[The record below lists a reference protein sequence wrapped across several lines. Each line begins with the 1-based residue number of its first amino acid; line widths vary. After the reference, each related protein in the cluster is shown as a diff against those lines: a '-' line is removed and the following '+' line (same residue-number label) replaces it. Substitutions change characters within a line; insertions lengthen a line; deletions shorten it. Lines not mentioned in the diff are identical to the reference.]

1 MGLLRRAEAL
11 LAMTARYKLNVAKAL
26 VAENKIIQG
35 VIMKRSLLNCLFCC
49 LAFMLAI
56 SPALLAEGLQ
66 AVIKTTTGNTITV
79 TSIAPDGRIEFTPE
93 GGKKVQILFKDIASI
108 ESNSETREST
118 VTTHDGKVQK
128 MLRANIFAG
137 YSAYLTFTGTDQ
149 NGEDANGTITGSDIV
164 SMVFSKAAA
173 APAQPEP
180 QTTGSDEAE
189 PAKTAGT
196 PATDPTVRPKTPS
209 KRLPTNNLDYCYD
222 QIAEFNKNIDAII
235 DKYNKLK
242 SENKLYEACKAR
254 GGVDSFYLLAAQ
266 IEVQF
271 QFGSIIEYYYGA
283 LLDGWETTDPDIT
296 PLHAGI
302 GNAIKKAAQVE
313 YWTCAD
319 PAEKLGAARPEFFKN
334 WDKIRL
340 DAFEAM
346 VLTTKMNNAQQ
357 GQELMETAKSRV
369 ASAEKYFA
377 DEGAQ
382 PHPALLRLK
391 AEVERLEGE
400 CKEGFAAAGNA
411 KDAAYAAWEALRA
424 EKQRLNDVMY
434 KIENGRIHPNNFA
447 SFIEE
452 LEKFEKTDS
461 AVMKEKVEML
471 GKTCSNDTQNL
482 EAAMEALLGKNPS
495 GWDWSAE
502 VKYFEKILKAIPE
515 LRKTIGEDIAAD
527 AKQQL
532 GFMSSFAE
540 AIRAQ
545 KFAELKDYVKL
556 GLRYDPHN
564 TDLID
569 LTGKV
574 EESAAGDAA
583 AIEKQIAERQWPG
596 DHKGF
601 SGPGTP
607 AELNQAALDYFNST
621 CKPTEKALKACIVE
635 SDWYCFKRNI
645 FGQPIQWALTFWVA
659 VDVEGE
665 TNDDIVYAWSISF
678 LTEENVGVEKAPPFK
693 WAAFNFKQKMKRANV
708 PGLK

>member
-1 MGLLRRAEAL
+1 
-11 LAMTARYKLNVAKAL
+11 
-26 VAENKIIQG
+26 
-35 VIMKRSLLNCLFCC
+35 MKRSLLNCLFCC

-56 SPALLAEGLQ
+56 SPALFAEDL
-66 AVIKTTTGNTITV
+66 
-79 TSIAPDGRIEFTPE
+79 
-93 GGKKVQILFKDIASI
+93 
-108 ESNSETREST
+108 
-118 VTTHDGKVQK
+118 
-128 MLRANIFAG
+128 
-137 YSAYLTFTGTDQ
+137 
-149 NGEDANGTITGSDIV
+149 
-164 SMVFSKAAA
+164 KAA
-173 APAQPEP
+173 
-180 QTTGSDEAE
+180 
-189 PAKTAGT
+189 
-196 PATDPTVRPKTPS
+196 RPRSPS

-222 QIAEFNKNIDAII
+222 QITEFNKNIDAII
-235 DKYNKLK
+235 NKFNKLK
-242 SENKLYEACKAR
+242 SENKLYESCKAR

-271 QFGSIIEYYYGA
+271 QFSSIIEYYYSA
-283 LLDGWETTDPDIT
+283 LLDGWETTDPDVT

-319 PAEKLGAARPEFFKN
+319 PDEKLGAARPEFFKN

-340 DAFEAM
+340 LAFEAM

-382 PHPALLRLK
+382 PHPALIRLK
-391 AEVERLEGE
+391 AEVARLEKE
-400 CKEGFAAAGNA
+400 CEAGFKSAGNA
-411 KDAAYAAWEALRA
+411 KDEAYAAWEALSA
-424 EKQRLNDVMY
+424 EKERLNNIMY
-434 KIENGRIHPNNFA
+434 EIENGQIHPNNFA
-447 SFIEE
+447 SFIEK

-461 AVMKEKVEML
+461 AAMREKIEIL
-471 GKTCSNDTQNL
+471 GKTCGTDPEQL
-482 EAAMEALLGKNPS
+482 ESAMEKLLGKNPS
-495 GWDWSAE
+495 GWDWSAN
-502 VKYFEKILKAIPE
+502 VKYFDKILKKITP
-515 LRKTIGEDIAAD
+515 LRKDLGEAIAAQ
-527 AKQQL
+527 AKQEL
-532 GFMSSFAE
+532 NGISSYSDNL
-540 AIRAQ
+540 RAK
-545 KFAELKDYVKL
+545 KFEELKNLVKL

-569 LTGKV
+569 MTNKV
-574 EESAAGDAA
+574 EEAATGDAA
-583 AIEKQIAERQWPG
+583 ALAKQIAERQWPG

-607 AELNQAALDYFNST
+607 PELNQAALAYFNST

-635 SDWYCFKRNI
+635 PDWYCFKRNI

-665 TNDDIVYAWSISF
+665 TSDDIVYAWSISF

-693 WAAFNFKQKMKRANV
+693 WAAFNIKKKMKRANV

>member
-1 MGLLRRAEAL
+1 MK
-11 LAMTARYKLNVAKAL
+11 KL
-26 VAENKIIQG
+26 
-35 VIMKRSLLNCLFCC
+35 LLNCLLCC
-49 LAFMLAI
+49 FITCLLTLTPAI
-56 SPALLAEGLQ
+56 GAEGLQ

-93 GGKKVQILFKDIASI
+93 GGKKVQILFKDITSI

-118 VTTHDGKVQK
+118 VTTHDGKVHK
-128 MLRANIFAG
+128 MMRANIFVG
-137 YSAYLTFTGTDQ
+137 YSAYMSFTGTDQ

-180 QTTGSDEAE
+180 QATGSDEAE
-189 PAKTAGT
+189 PAQAVSMPTA
-196 PATDPTVRPKTPS
+196 DPTARPKVPS
-209 KRLPTNNLDYCYD
+209 KRLPTGNLDYCYE
-222 QIAEFNKNIDAII
+222 QVNEFNKQIDGFI
-235 DKYNKLK
+235 DKYNRFKA
-242 SENKLYEACKAR
+242 EEKLYEPCKAR
-254 GGVDSFYLLAAQ
+254 GGVESFNLLAIQ
-266 IEVQF
+266 IEVQLLLSDMI
-271 QFGSIIEYYYGA
+271 GYYYSA
-283 LLDGWETTDPDIT
+283 LLDGWETTDPDVT

-313 YWTCAD
+313 YWTCAN
-319 PAEKLGAARPEFFKN
+319 PAEKLDAARPDFFKN

-340 DAFEAM
+340 LAFEAM
-346 VLTTKMNNAQQ
+346 IQTTKMNNAQQ

-400 CKEGFAAAGNA
+400 CKAGFATAGNA
-411 KDAAYAAWEALRA
+411 KDAAYAAWEALRT

-434 KIENGRIHPNNFA
+434 KIENGQIHPNNFA

-471 GKTCSNDTQNL
+471 GKTCGNDTGNL
-482 EAAMEALLGKNPS
+482 EVAMEKLLGKNPS

-502 VKYFEKILKAIPE
+502 VKYFDKILKAIPT

-569 LTGKV
+569 LTSKV

-665 TNDDIVYAWSISF
+665 TSDDIVYAWSISF